1 MNSKLYKKHK
11 RYTKARWKHTGL
23 IWTSQEEFEEIYERV
38 ITSTN
43 CELCNKPYKSKY
55 DRHMD
60 HIHYI
65 DNKFGWFR
73 NVVCCSCNMLRADN
87 KQYKNNTSGYSGISK
102 KISKRFRQGFKW
114 EFNIYINGKQK
125 TIKTSVNFKYLKK
138 FADQWKI
145 DNNYN
150 T

>member
-43 CELCNKPYKSKY
+43 CELCNKPYKSNL

-60 HIHYI
+60 HAHHI
-65 DNKFGWFR
+65 DNKYGWFR
-73 NVVCCSCNMLRADN
+73 NVVCNSCNHLRSD
-87 KQYKNNTSGYSGISK
+87 YKIPSDNTSGYRGISK
-102 KISKRFRQGFKW
+102 EVRNDYKQGFAW
-114 EFNIYINGKQK
+114 VFQATINGKHK
-125 TIKTSVNFKYLKK
+125 KIKSSVDFKYLKK

>member
-1 MNSKLYKKHK
+1 MNLNKDHKKW
-11 RYTKARWKHTGL
+11 TKARWKQHGL
-23 IWTSQEEFEEIYERV
+23 LWTSKEEFEEIYERV

-43 CELCNKPYKSKY
+43 CELCNKPYKSTK

-65 DNKFGWFR
+65 DDKWGWFR
-73 NVVCCSCNMLRADN
+73 NVVCTHCNLLRADN
-87 KQYKNNTSGYSGISK
+87 KQYKNNTSGYPGISK
-102 KISKRFRQGFKW
+102 QIRKDYKQGFIW
-114 EFNIYINGKQK
+114 EFQVYINGKQK
-125 TIKTSVNFKYLKK
+125 AIKSSIDFKYLKE